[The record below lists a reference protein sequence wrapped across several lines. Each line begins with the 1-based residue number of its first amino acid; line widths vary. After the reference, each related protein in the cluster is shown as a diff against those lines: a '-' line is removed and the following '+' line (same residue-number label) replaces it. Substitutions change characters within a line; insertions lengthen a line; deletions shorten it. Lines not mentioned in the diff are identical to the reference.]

1 MSQEFHYRLPRRVGG
16 WRPGSHR
23 GSSFGAG
30 LEFVSHMSLYDRPDP
45 RRLDLRASLRH
56 TSDDWLVRVNRQR
69 VGIPVHV
76 LVDVSASMAFGAPQ
90 SKLQI
95 IADFVE
101 ALGQSAFRVGD
112 ALGLLAF
119 DEEERPE
126 LFMPALLSRG
136 MGSVMATEL
145 RRWQSRPARGKGGLG
160 LADAALHLA
169 GRRGLVFLVSDFHW
183 DLAQLSPV
191 LDLLV
196 HAHVV
201 PMIVWDAAEIEPP
214 LQDAIA
220 PLQDMESGRTRCLWL
235 RPKLRQQWRDGVAR
249 RRAQLAQFFAA
260 RGVQPFFVCGAFDGE
275 ALSQYFFETAA

>member
-16 WRPGSHR
+16 WRPGSHK
-23 GSSFGAG
+23 GSSLGAG
-30 LEFVSHMSLYDRPDP
+30 LEFVAHMSLYDRPDP
-45 RRLDLRASLRH
+45 RRLDLRASLRA
-56 TSDDWLVRVNRQR
+56 TGGDWLVRVNRQR
-69 VGIPVHV
+69 VGIPVYV
-76 LVDVSASMAFGAPQ
+76 LVDVSASMSFGTPKT
-90 SKLQI
+90 KLEV

-119 DEEERPE
+119 DDEERSE

-136 MGSVMATEL
+136 MGSVMAAQL
-145 RRWQSRPARGKGGLG
+145 RQWQSRPSQGKGRLG
-160 LADAALHLA
+160 LEDSASHLA

-183 DLAQLSPV
+183 DLERLSSV

-201 PMIVWDAAEIEPP
+201 PMVVWDMAEIEPP
-214 LQDAIA
+214 SQDAIA
-220 PLQDMESGRTRCLWL
+220 PLQDMESGRRRCLWL
-235 RPKLRQQWRDGVAR
+235 RPKLRQQWRDGVAQR
-249 RRAQLAQFFAA
+249 RKQLGQFFSA
-260 RGVQPFFVCGAFDGE
+260 RGLHPFFVCGAFNGE

>member
-23 GSSFGAG
+23 GSSLGTG
-30 LEFVSHMSLYDRPDP
+30 LEFVSHMSLFDRPDP

-56 TSDDWLVRVNRQR
+56 TGDDWLVRVNRQR
-69 VGIPVHV
+69 VGIPVYV
-76 LVDVSASMAFGAPQ
+76 LVDVSPSMSFGAPQ
-90 SKLQI
+90 TKLQV

-119 DEEERPE
+119 DDEERPE
-126 LFMPALLSRG
+126 LFMPAMLSRG
-136 MGSVMATEL
+136 MGSVMAAQL
-145 RRWQSRPARGKGGLG
+145 RAWQSRPGGGEGRLG
-160 LADAALHLA
+160 LDDAALYLA

-183 DLAQLSPV
+183 DLEQASPV

-196 HAHVV
+196 RAHVV
-201 PMIVWDAAEIEPP
+201 PMVVWDTAEIEPP
-214 LQDAIA
+214 REDVIA
-220 PLQDMESGRTRCLWL
+220 PMQDMESGRRRVLWL

-249 RRAQLAQFFAA
+249 RRTQLGQFFAA
-260 RGVQPFFVCGAFDGE
+260 RGLHPFFVCGAFNGE
-275 ALSQYFFETAA
+275 ALSQYFFETVA

>member
-16 WRPGSHR
+16 WHPGSHR
-23 GSSFGAG
+23 GSSLGAG
-30 LEFVSHMSLYDRPDP
+30 QEFVSHMSLFDRPDP

-56 TSDDWLVRVNRQR
+56 TGDDWLVRVNRQR

-76 LVDVSASMAFGAPQ
+76 LVDVSASMSFGTPRT
-90 SKLQI
+90 KLEV

-112 ALGLLAF
+112 AMGLLAF
-119 DEEERPE
+119 DDEERPE

-136 MGSVMATEL
+136 IGSVMASQL
-145 RRWQSRPARGKGGLG
+145 RQWRSRPGRGEGRLG
-160 LADAALHLA
+160 LDDAALHLA

-183 DLAQLSPV
+183 DLEQISPV

-201 PMIVWDAAEIEPP
+201 PMVVWDAAEMEPP
-214 LQDAIA
+214 REDAIA

-235 RPKLRQQWRDGVAR
+235 RPRLRQQWRDGVTA
-249 RRAQLAQFFAA
+249 RRAQIVQFFAV
-260 RGVQPFFVCGAFDGE
+260 RGVHPFFVCGAFNGE

>member
-1 MSQEFHYRLPRRVGG
+1 MSQEFHYRLPHRVGG

-23 GSSFGAG
+23 GSSLGAG
-30 LEFVSHMSLYDRPDP
+30 LEFVSHMSLFDRPDP

-56 TSDDWLVRVNRQR
+56 AGDDWLVRVNRQR

-76 LVDVSASMAFGAPQ
+76 LVDVSASMSFGAPQ
-90 SKLQI
+90 TKLAV

-119 DEEERPE
+119 DDEERTE

-136 MGSVMATEL
+136 MGSVMAARL
-145 RRWQSRPARGKGGLG
+145 RQWQCRPGRGEGHLG
-160 LADAALHLA
+160 LEDAALHLA

-183 DLAQLSPV
+183 DLEQLSPV

-214 LQDAIA
+214 SQNAIA

-235 RPKLRQQWRDGVAR
+235 RPKLRQQWHDGVDR
-249 RRAQLAQFFAA
+249 RRAQLGQFLVA
-260 RGVQPFFVCGAFDGE
+260 RGLHPFFVCGAFNGE
-275 ALSQYFFETAA
+275 GLSQYFFETAA